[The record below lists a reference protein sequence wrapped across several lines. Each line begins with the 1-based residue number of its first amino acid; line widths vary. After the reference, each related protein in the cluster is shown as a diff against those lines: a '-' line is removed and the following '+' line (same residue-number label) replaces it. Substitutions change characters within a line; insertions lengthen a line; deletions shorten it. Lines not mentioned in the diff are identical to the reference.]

1 MVLSH
6 GQKHCGMLG
15 KLVANAKKAT
25 RAALLDQYFATLMD
39 GLRPQAT
46 VRKNT
51 NVLQHMAGYF
61 KEMLPKEEKQELQ
74 EVIRNYH
81 EELVLRI
88 VPITLIR
95 HYVKKYKVEYLQRQY
110 CLNPYPLELMLR
122 NHV

>member
-1 MVLSH
+1 
-6 GQKHCGMLG
+6 MLG